1 CLSMPDSF
9 RQKNNDSCRRVFPD
23 TKTNDKNCS
32 ARHLSKQG
40 DLYRVENF
48 SQLISLSEP
57 GTLPGQEKELW
68 RSQPGTI

>member
-1 CLSMPDSF
+1 M
-9 RQKNNDSCRRVFPD
+9 RRSVYAYVFPD